1 MGAYTENTGKERID
15 IMKKSIWH
23 TSSLLMSIVEILI
36 GILLLIDPVG
46 FTSGI
51 IVCGGIVLT
60 LMGVVSTV
68 KYFFTKAEDA
78 AKSGNLSKGIL
89 LTVLGLFCAFKST
102 WFLVT
107 FPVITLLYGVI
118 ILVMGIAKLE
128 NAVNMLRLKHSYW
141 FVALIGAVLSLIFAV
156 LILMNPFASTTV
168 LWSFIGI
175 SLLVEA
181 VADIFAYFFAR
192 KE

>member
-1 MGAYTENTGKERID
+1 
-15 IMKKSIWH
+15 MKKSIWH
-23 TSSLLMSIVEILI
+23 TSSLLMCIVEILI
-36 GILLLIDPVG
+36 GILLLINPVG

-51 IVCGGIVLT
+51 IVCGGIILT
-60 LMGVVSTV
+60 LMGIVSII
-68 KYFFTKAEDA
+68 KYFFTNAEDA
-78 AKSGNLSKGIL
+78 AESGNLGKGIL
-89 LTVLGLFCAFKST
+89 LTVLGLFCTFKSV

-118 ILVMGIAKLE
+118 ILVTGIAKLQ

-156 LILMNPFASTTV
+156 LIITNPFTSTAV

-181 VADIFAYFFAR
+181 VADIFAYIFAK